1 MKTSQFLRTA
11 SAVAAVQFLAHA
23 LMFVLYKPLHGP
35 EEVAVVE
42 SMRSHIFLFGG
53 FHRSY
58 WDMYFGYG
66 LLGALNCLVEAVCF
80 WQLAAIA
87 RIEVSLV
94 RPIAI
99 LFIIANGM
107 HALLCLRYFFLAPIV
122 PDVAIIACLSFAW
135 LGSLPIRPYSAERG
149 APARI

>member
-1 MKTSQFLRTA
+1 MRTSKFLRAA

-23 LMFVLYKPLHGP
+23 LMFALYKPVHGP
-35 EEVAVVE
+35 EETAVVE
-42 SMRSHIFLFGG
+42 SMKSHVFIFGG

-87 RIEVSLV
+87 RGEVSIV
-94 RPIAI
+94 RPMAI
-99 LFIIANGM
+99 LFIVANGV
-107 HALLCLRYFFLAPIV
+107 HALLCLRYFFLTPVV
-122 PDVAIIACLSFAW
+122 PDVVVIVCLGVACL
-135 LGSLPIRPYSAERG
+135 GSHAPRTISARSG
-149 APARI
+149 APVQT